1 VPEKRY
7 YATGK
12 RKTAVARV
20 WIMQGAGQYR
30 INGRVLE
37 DYFPLEEWRLM
48 VNKPFAIT
56 ENMDK
61 FDIVANIYGGGIPA
75 QAWALGHGIAK
86 ALLEFNSGLRGLLK
100 KQGLITRDP
109 RVKERKKYGKKAARA
124 SFQPSRHP
132 YCPHYVEHPSGEKD
146 LRSVSAI
153 PGETGD
159 PSRGDRRRPSGRVR
173 CLFPLSAPRCFR
185 NAGKSPF

>member
-1 VPEKRY
+1 MPEKRY

-20 WIMQGAGQYR
+20 WIKQGAGQFV
-30 INGRVLE
+30 INGRGLE

-48 VNKPFAIT
+48 VNKPFAVT
-56 ENMDK
+56 ENVDK
-61 FDIVANIYGGGIPA
+61 FDIVANIYGGGVPA

-86 ALLEFNSGLRGLLK
+86 ALLEFNSGFRGLLK

-124 SFQPSRHP
+124 SFQFSKR
-132 YCPHYVEHPSGEKD
+132 
-146 LRSVSAI
+146 
-153 PGETGD
+153 
-159 PSRGDRRRPSGRVR
+159 
-173 CLFPLSAPRCFR
+173 
-185 NAGKSPF
+185 

>member
-1 VPEKRY
+1 MPDKRY

-20 WIMQGAGQYR
+20 WIKQGEGQYVV
-30 INGRVLE
+30 NGRPLD

-56 ENMDK
+56 GNAEK
-61 FDIVANIYGGGIPA
+61 FDVVANIYGGGVPA

-124 SFQPSRHP
+124 SFQFSKR
-132 YCPHYVEHPSGEKD
+132 
-146 LRSVSAI
+146 
-153 PGETGD
+153 
-159 PSRGDRRRPSGRVR
+159 
-173 CLFPLSAPRCFR
+173 
-185 NAGKSPF
+185 

>member
-20 WIMQGAGQYR
+20 WIKQGAGEFI
-30 INGRVLE
+30 INGKKIE
-37 DYFPLEEWRLM
+37 EYFPLEEWRLM
-48 VNKPFAIT
+48 VAKPFVLTGNIG
-56 ENMDK
+56 K
-61 FDIVANIYGGGIPA
+61 FDVTANIYGGGIPA

-86 ALLEFNSGLRGLLK
+86 ALLEFNVNLRATLK

-124 SFQPSRHP
+124 SFQFSKR
-132 YCPHYVEHPSGEKD
+132 
-146 LRSVSAI
+146 
-153 PGETGD
+153 
-159 PSRGDRRRPSGRVR
+159 
-173 CLFPLSAPRCFR
+173 
-185 NAGKSPF
+185 

>member
-30 INGRVLE
+30 VNGRVLE

-48 VNKPFAIT
+48 VNKPFAVT
-56 ENMDK
+56 ENVDK

-86 ALLEFNSGLRGLLK
+86 ALLEFNSGLSVLLK

-109 RVKERKKYGKKAARA
+109 RMKERKKYGKKAARA
-124 SFQPSRHP
+124 SFQFSKR
-132 YCPHYVEHPSGEKD
+132 
-146 LRSVSAI
+146 
-153 PGETGD
+153 
-159 PSRGDRRRPSGRVR
+159 
-173 CLFPLSAPRCFR
+173 
-185 NAGKSPF
+185 

>member
-1 VPEKRY
+1 MPEKRY

-30 INGRVLE
+30 VNGRVLE

-48 VNKPFAIT
+48 VNRPFAVT
-56 ENMDK
+56 ENAER
-61 FDIVANIYGGGIPA
+61 FDVVANIYGGGIPA

-86 ALLEFNSGLRGLLK
+86 ALLEFDSGLRVLLK

-109 RVKERKKYGKKAARA
+109 RVKERKKYGRKAARA
-124 SFQPSRHP
+124 SFQFSKR
-132 YCPHYVEHPSGEKD
+132 
-146 LRSVSAI
+146 
-153 PGETGD
+153 
-159 PSRGDRRRPSGRVR
+159 
-173 CLFPLSAPRCFR
+173 
-185 NAGKSPF
+185 